1 MDEKIWF
8 EEAVKYGLTIYTVRD
23 TDINYIVYKGFKI
36 TKTEGRYFI
45 QDIRLNDFYTNVDK
59 KQIITLKEN
68 GFIKGADI
76 ISYERNKRR
85 IAKYI
90 SLLEKLYENKEEYVK
105 KYNNNAS
112 FYEKKLNNCR
122 EGILKYSDLLFFY
135 KAKILQ
141 HEIKYNLKINQDE

>member
-8 EEAVKYGLTIYTVRD
+8 EESVKYGLTIYTVRD
-23 TDINYIVYKGFKI
+23 TDINFIVYKGFKI

-45 QDIRLNDFYTNVDK
+45 QDIHLNDFYTNVDK

-105 KYNNNAS
+105 KYNTNES